1 MERFGGLEII
11 WFVEFC
17 QNVYVDNYLLIRHNK
32 FVFYI
37 NF

>member
-1 MERFGGLEII
+1 MERFGGLKII
-11 WFVEFC
+11 CFVELC